1 MEDNRFKLEGSVTLI
16 EEIKHLTQYLR
27 KRTFKIRFSDTDFA
41 GKIQERIIKFDT
53 INAGTML
60 LDNVC
65 VDDLVKVE
73 FYIEGRDYT
82 KENGVVL
89 NFTSLIAYNIEII
102 TSSNRDTQE
111 DKEAVKSELGRV
123 YKLKEVSEEEL
134 ARNMITPDPEP
145 STAKDKEDP
154 FASPPITQKEFN
166 DLPF

>member
-16 EEIKHLTQYLR
+16 EEIKQLTQYLR

-60 LDNVC
+60 LDNIC

-73 FYIEGRDYT
+73 FYVEGRDYP
-82 KENGVVL
+82 KEEGIIL

-102 TSSNRDTQE
+102 SSANRDTQE
-111 DKEAVKSELGRV
+111 DKEAIHSDLGRV
-123 YKLKEVSEEEL
+123 YKLKESSEEEL

-145 STAKDKEDP
+145 STSKDKGDP
-154 FASPPITQKEFN
+154 FANPPVTQKEFN